1 MSFSEDLKESYTYH
15 AALEPFSSFVRREY
29 LPIAISCGVFCA
41 IILFAIFFVDPAF
54 FYPRLQTDPLN
65 YYLKADALVNS
76 GTTAARWAV
85 NQRPFAYAAMPG
97 LLRAPVLFFFND
109 FDDQLR
115 GIQILNIPILTIL
128 AIMSAYI
135 LSWTQPARRHWMVI
149 VFSFLFI
156 LLSPVWIANIF
167 LPLADAPFA
176 AFSTG
181 AVLVAMS
188 LICSPVPAFRRP
200 GMLALFAVLF
210 IVASSVRFTGPAVL
224 AFAAALSRGRW
235 NFTHLSR
242 RNKTFIWA
250 GAVATIGALL
260 AFNMQAILG
269 RYLIEPFIFIVKG
282 DKLGMILNVLA
293 VALPSQV
300 IPTFTLGFVHPP
312 NAGLFAMNLASTIP
326 DAAWMFV
333 GLSISLIIIIG
344 ALQARRT
351 LLPEIVYFL
360 VPLPVLGLMMPS
372 TTRYLMSFQ
381 PFIWIFFYLG
391 LVRVTRRHR
400 GLIERI
406 LRQRVAVA
414 ASLLLAIGGFA
425 GLRIWKLAGTASEK
439 VLAVSVNQAPQYISG
454 VSSTFRG
461 LRSYLETLPR
471 DRTLLIGDRGAVGR
485 WTLITGLPY
494 YAPDSALSN
503 VARTKDVYML
513 AECGILDVCQSW
525 PYFVDLLEKRVNR
538 YGAFRFDSTYAT
550 QSSRAR
556 VQVFRVTP
564 VSE

>member
-1 MSFSEDLKESYTYH
+1 
-15 AALEPFSSFVRREY
+15 
-29 LPIAISCGVFCA
+29 
-41 IILFAIFFVDPAF
+41 
-54 FYPRLQTDPLN
+54 
-65 YYLKADALVNS
+65 
-76 GTTAARWAV
+76 
-85 NQRPFAYAAMPG
+85 
-97 LLRAPVLFFFND
+97 
-109 FDDQLR
+109 
-115 GIQILNIPILTIL
+115 
-128 AIMSAYI
+128 
-135 LSWTQPARRHWMVI
+135 
-149 VFSFLFI
+149 
-156 LLSPVWIANIF
+156 
-167 LPLADAPFA
+167 
-176 AFSTG
+176 
-181 AVLVAMS
+181 
-188 LICSPVPAFRRP
+188 
-200 GMLALFAVLF
+200 
-210 IVASSVRFTGPAVL
+210 
-224 AFAAALSRGRW
+224 
-235 NFTHLSR
+235 
-242 RNKTFIWA
+242 
-250 GAVATIGALL
+250 
-260 AFNMQAILG
+260 
-269 RYLIEPFIFIVKG
+269 
-282 DKLGMILNVLA
+282 
-293 VALPSQV
+293 
-300 IPTFTLGFVHPP
+300 
-312 NAGLFAMNLASTIP
+312 
-326 DAAWMFV
+326 
-333 GLSISLIIIIG
+333 
-344 ALQARRT
+344 
-351 LLPEIVYFL
+351 
-360 VPLPVLGLMMPS
+360 
-372 TTRYLMSFQ
+372 MSFQ

-414 ASLLLAIGGFA
+414 ASLLLAIVAFA